1 MSTPFHLHEKT
12 ILVTG
17 ASSGIGRQVAISV
30 SKMGGTCVIT
40 GRNPEALAETFS
52 QLEGKGHKQITAD
65 LVSQTD
71 RDRLIAFLPQI
82 DGLAH
87 CAGNVKAFPIKF
99 LDQKYIDEMMKL
111 NFESPVLLMAS
122 LLKSK
127 KINRSAS
134 LVFLSSISSQFPPK
148 GGSMYG
154 SSKAALESFVK
165 TLAQE
170 VVPQGIRANSLS
182 PGMVRTPLYDRAEE
196 AVSKEHMDK
205 HMSSYPLGAGEP
217 EDIANAAIFLLSPAS
232 KWVTGINI
240 ILDGGFLSGI

>member
-1 MSTPFHLHEKT
+1 MTPFHLNGKI

-30 SKMGGTCVIT
+30 SKMGGRCVIT
-40 GRNPEALAETFS
+40 GRNEQALQETFA
-52 QLEGKGHKQITAD
+52 QLEGAGHFSVAAD
-65 LVSQTD
+65 LLEASG
-71 RDRLIAFLPQI
+71 RERLIGAMQAV
-82 DGLAH
+82 DGFVH

-99 LDQKYIDEMMKL
+99 LEQKHVDEMMKL
-111 NFESPVLLMAS
+111 NFESPVLLTS
-122 LLKSK
+122 GLLKAK
-127 KINRSAS
+127 KFNRGAS
-134 LVFLSSISSQFPPK
+134 LVYLSSISSQFPPK
-148 GGSMYG
+148 GGAMYG

-170 VVPQGIRANSLS
+170 VVPMGIRANSIS

-196 AVSKEHMDK
+196 AVSKEHMDN
-205 HMSSYPLGAGEP
+205 HMKSYPLGAGDP
-217 EDIANAAIFLLSPAS
+217 EDVANAAIYLLSPAS